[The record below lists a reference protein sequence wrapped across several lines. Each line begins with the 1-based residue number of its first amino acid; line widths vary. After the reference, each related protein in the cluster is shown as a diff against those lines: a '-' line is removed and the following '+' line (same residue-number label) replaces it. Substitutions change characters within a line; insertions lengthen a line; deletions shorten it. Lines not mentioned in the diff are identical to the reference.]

1 MCDCNSDYIPV
12 SEDDDINRYIA
23 RSKCRKCLQNLE
35 GTKYR
40 NNMSQKMMVSKM
52 IQNRRS
58 MSYHNSNVSMIYNK
72 LIYRDSDV
80 HRSLIFSLG
89 YDVYT
94 RYIKRIINNN
104 SISFKQKQHV
114 SYQSELAISELSNN
128 DKINLGIIINES
140 LVSEITAE
148 DFLDKIDKIFY
159 VTVYKFGIQYSFI
172 IKNFTKGFL
181 FVPEK
186 VYYFDLSD
194 PSNFGHKFSLSITD
208 NFIALPSTYY
218 SNDKPPGTEGS
229 FMIYAPTEIDNYYTF
244 LIFNNV
250 DGTYEPVKVMDTPF
264 SSENYTIYGYIY
276 NPVILKMNYKNETK
290 GSTLNENYIRINCL
304 GQNNIFT
311 VTESKGPKILIGD
324 EETIKRSSL
333 ISLYNR
339 QVKYG
344 FYYGT
349 YLLTVPFN
357 YRFTILNKNKED
369 LIVIEGNEYE
379 EDYVIGT
386 DYDGSY
392 NFYYGDIKIIVY
404 GDFGLLSI
412 YTKQFGFIEG
422 DDMFIFSNS
431 CDTYSRP
438 YYDEGTIYDNINNLE
453 CLHNQTSFTINNDI
467 LRIGFNDKSD
477 EDISNNTSLQYGL
490 HDGQY
495 MIFNIPRNNPIAF
508 INYGKTEYFQYTG
521 NSNFS
526 YVSIGPDSQKYTFY
540 YGTVIIYVYGD
551 FGEISIY
558 GFYNGYIGSY
568 KIFKYS
574 DICDFNSKWEPDSGF
589 LDTSSNYI
597 SSEIGPITS
606 TFINCFLNYSKLNI
620 IQHSDGNEYI
630 ALNGDETYDQLK
642 RYGLFDGNFDFSEA
656 DKATYLAKFNEYIDN
671 NNESVNIENIPAL
684 MEDLGF
690 SITQARLD
698 EIINQEN
705 TYNSGEI
712 NFDRFLRIIKDFQGG
727 VGIYVIE
734 DIPEEYPICI
744 VNFGK
749 TDRIHYNGFFPYKSE
764 GVGPDGFNY
773 DFYYG
778 NINLFIEG
786 DFGNISIYVKNKGYM
801 GGYKLLEY
809 TDTCNYG
816 VAIQSFSS
824 ISNNPFISTE
834 YDEKEPQIYN
844 INVTVQIIDSPYT
857 EPYQV
862 FILSGQDRTGV
873 LSSSQQSKLTFL
885 QGDTVNFY
893 LDYEYSQNLLGI
905 YENIEPIVDI
915 QQVQNYISEETQQRV
930 VSWRPV
936 KVTDEYYYRAEGNLN
951 FMFNGIIV
959 NGNSN
964 TELIPNIDLDASFIT
979 YLDSS
984 NVSIYQNIIL
994 HFDDVVNIIPNGGS
1008 IRLINYDTDEELY
1021 SFSPSTDTNI
1031 TVNTTNF
1038 YKTYTFDIA
1047 NQVLEFDMSYS
1058 IFVDNNVFKNIY
1070 DNHFTGIT
1078 DKELIRFSTEPSH
1091 PAYIINI
1098 DPSHNS
1104 TEQIIYFPINI
1115 TFNEIV
1121 FINTG
1126 NVYFKNLTSGGS
1138 ITTDITQY
1146 ATGTGTNTITL
1157 LPSSV
1162 LEPGQTYS
1170 LQIEQG
1176 TFLDV
1181 SNVPYTGLN
1190 DDTFYNFSTVDTTTY
1205 DNNRPTL
1212 DKTNT
1217 YPSNNSLGNDNNIE
1231 FRLVFNEIVYW
1242 YEGFIYFYDVNV
1254 REILNEVIDVRSSTN
1269 VSGTGTTTLSF
1280 TISNNLTYGRTYTIM
1295 FTEKAIRNENYYFFN
1310 ELLFEN
1316 IIDYDVF
1323 DNIANTY
1330 RFTIKDSAINGP
1342 VLQSIVPTY
1351 DTSNVYI
1358 DSSFTL
1364 TFDENVYVN
1373 SGYVRLRNLN
1383 TIFDSLL
1390 FFDSNN
1396 DNTQL
1401 IGEGTKELTF
1411 SFTVDMIYDT
1421 SYSIYIDPSTF
1432 VDQEGNNFI
1441 DISLS
1446 GIYNFKT
1453 IPDIFPPVITLLDPI
1468 NNGFL
1473 YNINNPII
1481 TLTFDQ
1487 IAFINNSYNMYF
1499 KDLSENT
1506 IETIDLTDNIDQISG
1521 NGTNNIVIT
1530 LNTQIVYDTSYTFYM
1545 DASAIVDDI
1554 SLNAFTDFSNENI
1567 YSFKSILTEQSPTLL
1582 SISPNYND
1590 TEVPNTN
1597 NYITMT
1603 FNRDVYVNLENSTSS
1618 YIYIERNEF
1627 DTIIKT
1633 IDVTNEM
1640 YRFSGNGTNTLT
1652 IDISDVLFFY
1662 DTEYSLYM
1670 TNDTIS
1676 DIYRNYF
1683 TSIFER
1689 DIYNFTIQEEPTIID
1704 NLTYNTI
1711 SPANNSNNI
1720 DVTDNIQI
1728 TFDYTIDFGEDNI
1741 YIQQLSDNTVF
1752 ETINVIDNSDQL
1764 LISDS
1769 SMVLTIDLS
1778 GILTY
1783 DTSYS
1788 VWFDPSAI
1796 VSVEDN
1802 TSFFRDLSQS
1812 GIYVFRTETDTV
1824 TYTTECLQ
1832 QDTSIN
1838 IVSYNNSNYLVLN
1851 NGTSYNSGLS
1861 YGVNIG
1867 NYIIRN
1873 IPQEYPIT
1881 ILNSN
1886 TNGITVEPILE
1897 TLNNIVIQVGGGS
1910 TVANSNGD
1918 YYTFT
1923 DEDSNSINIADGSFK
1938 FMRGFTYEFI
1948 NNSSSSSHPFKIYIN
1963 GSFTSEISTTGSIVI
1978 TIPNDHSTTD
1988 GDLYYQCSNHASMK
2002 GNLSLTYNI
2011 VDETNE
2017 NNNSYYDF
2025 YYGDLSFNITSDFSG
2040 NSVSLY
2046 SLNDGYMGG
2055 YNLLKYSSE
2064 CSNIL
2069 ITCVSSSSVINIIS
2083 NNGNK
2088 YVFNGGTTYDENVQF
2103 GMYNGTYNL
2112 TNISSEHPMAI
2123 LNTNKTTNITYEVL
2137 DNTPILI
2144 KVSGGSTSSTNG
2156 DYYTFRDENDNS
2168 LQIGNGVFRFMR
2180 GRTYR
2185 FADYGIS
2192 SSHPFIVFINNTN
2205 SSSISGGSNGT
2216 NYIDITIPSNH
2227 STNTGDIYY
2236 QCTVHSSMK
2245 GNIQLLYKSVSE
2257 TDESGNGS
2265 YDFYY
2270 GTIIVT
2276 VNSDFDEVSV
2286 YCYYHGYMGGKD
2298 LIKYSSNC

>member
-1 MCDCNSDYIPV
+1 
-12 SEDDDINRYIA
+12 
-23 RSKCRKCLQNLE
+23 
-35 GTKYR
+35 
-40 NNMSQKMMVSKM
+40 
-52 IQNRRS
+52 
-58 MSYHNSNVSMIYNK
+58 
-72 LIYRDSDV
+72 
-80 HRSLIFSLG
+80 
-89 YDVYT
+89 
-94 RYIKRIINNN
+94 
-104 SISFKQKQHV
+104 
-114 SYQSELAISELSNN
+114 
-128 DKINLGIIINES
+128 
-140 LVSEITAE
+140 
-148 DFLDKIDKIFY
+148 
-159 VTVYKFGIQYSFI
+159 
-172 IKNFTKGFL
+172 
-181 FVPEK
+181 
-186 VYYFDLSD
+186 
-194 PSNFGHKFSLSITD
+194 
-208 NFIALPSTYY
+208 
-218 SNDKPPGTEGS
+218 
-229 FMIYAPTEIDNYYTF
+229 MIYAPTENDNYYTF
-244 LIFNNV
+244 LIFNLV
-250 DGTYEPVKVMDTPF
+250 DGTYEPAKVMDTPY

-276 NPVILKMNYKNETK
+276 NPLVLKMNYKNETK
-290 GSTLNENYIRINCL
+290 GSALNENYIKINCL

-311 VTESKGPKILIGD
+311 VTESNGPKILIGD

-357 YRFTILNKNKED
+357 YRFTLLNKNKED
-369 LIVIEGNEYE
+369 LIVIEGQEYE

-412 YTKQFGFIEG
+412 YTKKFGFIEG

-438 YYDEGTIYDNINNLE
+438 YYDENTIYDSTNNLE
-453 CLHNQTSFTINNDI
+453 CLHNQTSFVLNNDI
-467 LRIGFNDKSD
+467 LRIGFNNKSID
-477 EDISNNTSLQYGL
+477 DISNNTSLQYGL

-551 FGEISIY
+551 FGEISVY
-558 GFYNGYIGSY
+558 GFYNGYMGSH

-574 DICDFNSKWEPDSGF
+574 DICDFNSKWEPDGGF
-589 LDTSSNYI
+589 LDTTSNYI
-597 SSEIGPITS
+597 STETGPITS
-606 TFINCFLNYSKLNI
+606 TFINCCLNYSKLNI
-620 IQHSDGNEYI
+620 VEDNDGNKYLT
-630 ALNGDETYDQLK
+630 LNGDEIYDPLK
-642 RYGLFDGNFDFSEA
+642 RYGLFDGNFDFSDT
-656 DKATYLAKFNEYIDN
+656 DKATYLEKFNEYIDN

-712 NFDRFLRIIKDFQGG
+712 NFNRFLRIIKDFQGS

-734 DIPEEYPICI
+734 NIPEEYPICI
-744 VNFGK
+744 VNYGK
-749 TDRIHYNGFFPYKSE
+749 TDRIHYNGFYPYKSE
-764 GVGPDGFNY
+764 DVGPDGFTY
-773 DFYYG
+773 DFYHG

-786 DFGNISIYVKNKGYM
+786 DFGNISIYVKNIGYM

-834 YDEKEPQIYN
+834 YDERDPQIYN

-862 FILSGQDRTGV
+862 FILSGQDRSGV

-885 QGDTVNFY
+885 QGDTINFY
-893 LDYEYSQNLLGI
+893 LDYEYSQNLFGI
-905 YENIEPIVDI
+905 YENIEPITDI
-915 QQVQNYISEETQQRV
+915 QQVQNYINEESQQRV

-936 KVTDEYYYRAEGNLN
+936 KVTSDYYYRAEGNLN

-959 NGNSN
+959 NGNIN
-964 TELIPNIDLDASFIT
+964 AELTPNIDLDASFIT
-979 YLDSS
+979 YLDTS

-1008 IRLINYDTDEELY
+1008 IRLINYDTNEELY
-1021 SFSPSTDTNI
+1021 SFKPSTDTN
-1031 TVNTTNF
+1031 VTTSNDNF
-1038 YKTYTFDIA
+1038 YKTYSFEITD
-1047 NQVLEFDMSYS
+1047 QLLEFDMSYS
-1058 IFVDNNVFKNIY
+1058 ILVDNNVFKNIY
-1070 DNHFTGIT
+1070 DIHFTGIT

-1091 PAYIINI
+1091 PAYITNI

-1104 TEQIIYFPINI
+1104 TGQIIYLPFNI

-1126 NVYFKNLTSGGS
+1126 NVYFRNLSTGSS

-1146 ATGTGTNTITL
+1146 ASGTGTNTITL
-1157 LPSSV
+1157 YPSSV
-1162 LEPGQTYS
+1162 LSPGQTYS
-1170 LQIEQG
+1170 LLIDEG

-1181 SNVPYTGLN
+1181 SNVPYPGLTDN
-1190 DDTFYNFSTVDTTTY
+1190 TYYNFSTVDTITY
-1205 DNNRPTL
+1205 DNNRPIL

-1217 YPSNNSLGNDNNIE
+1217 YPSNNSVGNDNSIE
-1231 FRLVFNEIVYW
+1231 FSLIFNEIVYW
-1242 YEGFIYFYDVNV
+1242 YEGYIYFYDVNV
-1254 REILNEVIDVRSSTN
+1254 REILSEIIDVKTSIN
-1269 VSGTGTTTLSF
+1269 VGGSGTTNLTF
-1280 TISNNLTYGRTYTIM
+1280 TMSNNFTYGRTYTIM

-1316 IIDYDVF
+1316 VINYDIF

-1330 RFTIKDSAINGP
+1330 RFTIKDSAVNGP
-1342 VLQSIVPTY
+1342 VLYNINPTY
-1351 DTSNVYI
+1351 DTSNVDI

-1373 SGYVRLRNLN
+1373 SGYVRLRNLD

-1390 FFDSNN
+1390 FFDKNN
-1396 DNTQL
+1396 DNEQL
-1401 IGEGTKELTF
+1401 IGNGTKEISF
-1411 SFTVDMIYDT
+1411 SFTVDMLYDT
-1421 SYSIYIDPSTF
+1421 NYSIYIDPDTF
-1432 VDQEGNNFI
+1432 RDQEGNNFI

-1453 IPDIFPPVITLLDPI
+1453 TPDIFPPVITSLEPV
-1468 NNGFL
+1468 NGGYL
-1473 YNINNPII
+1473 YNVDNPTIS
-1481 TLTFDQ
+1481 LTFDQ
-1487 IAFINNSYNMYF
+1487 IAFIDHSYNMYF

-1506 IETIDLTDNIDQISG
+1506 IETIDLSSNFDQISG
-1521 NGTNNIVIT
+1521 NGTNNIIIT
-1530 LNTQIVYDTSYTFYM
+1530 LTTPIVYDTSYTFYM

-1567 YSFKSILTEQSPTLL
+1567 YSFKSILTEEPPTLL
-1582 SISPNYND
+1582 TISPTYND
-1590 TEVPNTN
+1590 TEIPNRN

-1603 FNRDVYVNLENSTSS
+1603 FNRDVYVNLENSTTS

-1627 DTIIKT
+1627 GTILKT
-1633 IDVTNEM
+1633 IDVSNEM
-1640 YRFSGNGTNTLT
+1640 YRFSGNGTSTIT
-1652 IDISDVLFFY
+1652 IDISDVVFFY

-1683 TSIFER
+1683 TDISQSN
-1689 DIYNFTIQEEPTIID
+1689 IYNFTIEEEPTIID
-1704 NLTYNTI
+1704 NLTYNTL
-1711 SPANNSNNI
+1711 SPANNSTDI

-1778 GILTY
+1778 GILSY

-1796 VSVEDN
+1796 VTVEDD

-1812 GIYVFRTETDTV
+1812 GIYVFRTEADTV

-1832 QDTSIN
+1832 QDSSIN
-1838 IVSYNNSNYLVLN
+1838 IVNSNNSNYLVLN
-1851 NGTSYNSGLS
+1851 NGTSYNSELT
-1861 YGVNIG
+1861 YGVNVG
-1867 NYIIRN
+1867 SYIIRN

-1886 TNGITVEPILE
+1886 TSGITVEPILE
-1897 TLNNIVIQVGGGS
+1897 TLNNIVVLVSGGATG
-1910 TVANSNGD
+1910 ADSNGD
-1918 YYTFT
+1918 YYTFA
-1923 DEDSNSINIADGSFK
+1923 DEDDNSINIADGSFK
-1938 FMRGFTYEFI
+1938 FMRGFTYVFI
-1948 NNSSSSSHPFKIYIN
+1948 DIGVSSSHPFKIFID
-1963 GSFTSEISTTGSIVI
+1963 GSFTNEISTNGSIEF
-1978 TIPNDHSTTD
+1978 TIPDDHSTTD

-2002 GNLSLTYNI
+2002 GNLTLTYNI
-2011 VDETNE
+2011 VDETDE

-2040 NSVSLY
+2040 SSVSLY
-2046 SLNDGYMGG
+2046 SY
-2055 YNLLKYSSE
+2055 
-2064 CSNIL
+2064 
-2069 ITCVSSSSVINIIS
+2069 
-2083 NNGNK
+2083 
-2088 YVFNGGTTYDENVQF
+2088 EN
-2103 GMYNGTYNL
+2103 
-2112 TNISSEHPMAI
+2112 
-2123 LNTNKTTNITYEVL
+2123 
-2137 DNTPILI
+2137 
-2144 KVSGGSTSSTNG
+2144 
-2156 DYYTFRDENDNS
+2156 
-2168 LQIGNGVFRFMR
+2168 
-2180 GRTYR
+2180 
-2185 FADYGIS
+2185 
-2192 SSHPFIVFINNTN
+2192 
-2205 SSSISGGSNGT
+2205 
-2216 NYIDITIPSNH
+2216 
-2227 STNTGDIYY
+2227 
-2236 QCTVHSSMK
+2236 
-2245 GNIQLLYKSVSE
+2245 
-2257 TDESGNGS
+2257 
-2265 YDFYY
+2265 
-2270 GTIIVT
+2270 
-2276 VNSDFDEVSV
+2276 
-2286 YCYYHGYMGGKD
+2286 GYMGGKD
-2298 LIKYSSNC
+2298 LITYSSSC